1 MSSFTAVSGNV
12 GSDENVT
19 YKAEKGNASTKPAV
33 NNGQI
38 RVYQD
43 GGLFTVSVVEG
54 CTLNNVTLGS
64 AMATSVTYVTD
75 KTTTASS
82 SKSIAA
88 NGTVSVDLTGGE
100 KSITF
105 TCTGT
110 SKTSRLYVNSLSVT
124 YTSSGTTTKKSADL
138 SFSETTAT
146 ATVGESF
153 TAPTLTNPNNLTVS
167 YTSSNTDVATVDA
180 STGVVTINAAGTTT
194 ITASS
199 DENDNYEAGSAS
211 YTLTVKNNVFGDG
224 FTETFDS
231 YAGKGGNDNVW
242 NGSLGTDII
251 DATKADNSGW
261 TFSYGYPANKCIR
274 LGDGS
279 DLGYAITPSIKL
291 TGDATLTFKAASWNT
306 KNEQGILYLTSTNA
320 KLSQSTIELTKAA
333 FKDYTVKI
341 TDVKG
346 DVTIKFS
353 GSPDNTATAKQ
364 KNRFFLD
371 EVVVKQNGTPGLSS
385 AELSFPE
392 ASYTT
397 KLGETF
403 TAPTLTNPH
412 DLAITYSSSDE
423 TVATVTSDGTVT
435 LVKAGTT
442 TITASS
448 AETDTYAA
456 GSASYTLTVTPK
468 LTGDGTEAN
477 PYTVADAIALND
489 ASQLPTDSVYVKGI
503 ISTISGYSSNTI
515 TYYIS
520 DDGTTSSQLEVY
532 KGKNLNN
539 TNFSAETD
547 LQTGWTVTVKGK
559 LYFYNNK
566 TLEINSGNYITSLKK
581 ADVNAPTISGPSA
594 FFDKATVTITADEG
608 CFITYTT
615 DGSDPTSASDA
626 ITTDVNSTTIE
637 LSATTTVKA
646 VAMNSDAEISKAA
659 EQTFTKVDES
669 SAISVANAL
678 TTADNTVVLVKG
690 KVSRTDSYNSSYENI
705 TYHISDDGAASS
717 ELEVYRGLG
726 LSGAKISSADDIAR
740 GDEVFVYGTLTSYKS
755 TKEFAASSI
764 ILKQTKAEEKT
775 SITAA
780 GWATYV
786 TARSVDF
793 SKTSDVK
800 AYTVAYSTTDDAITL
815 TPVTAVP
822 GNTAVVLKGNQG
834 DYTFTTTTD
843 AAAVSKNNL
852 KFYTKATE
860 VAKAKTVYILA
871 NNNGT
876 VGFCPATV
884 GSTVP
889 AYKGYLS
896 ISGGTTAKN
905 FFALDGTATGI
916 NSIAADKANGRDVR
930 FNLAGQR
937 VDKNYKGV
945 VIVNGKKQLVK

>member
-1 MSSFTAVSGNV
+1 MTKQLHILLTLLFAMIFTSGGAQTKTYTHSF
-12 GSDENVT
+12 
-19 YKAEKGNASTKPAV
+19 EKGQITSTA
-33 NNGQI
+33 
-38 RVYQD
+38 
-43 GGLFTVSVVEG
+43 
-54 CTLNNVTLGS
+54 GS
-64 AMATSVTYVTD
+64 ATWDNVEWSWTKAGYIGFQATDGVQIGSKKNPQTEGWTISTDGISGTITSVKV
-75 KTTTASS
+75 K
-82 SKSIAA
+82 
-88 NGTVSVDLTGGE
+88 
-100 KSITF
+100 
-105 TCTGT
+105 
-110 SKTSRLYVNSLSVT
+110 
-124 YTSSGTTTKKSADL
+124 
-138 SFSETTAT
+138 
-146 ATVGESF
+146 
-153 TAPTLTNPNNLTVS
+153 
-167 YTSSNTDVATVDA
+167 A
-180 STGVVTINAAGTTT
+180 STGGSATLSVKVGS
-194 ITASS
+194 TAFLCDSKS
-199 DENDNYEAGSAS
+199 NVSLTPTSTYYEFTGSAS
-211 YTLTVKNNVFGDG
+211 
-224 FTETFDS
+224 
-231 YAGKGGNDNVW
+231 
-242 NGSLGTDII
+242 GTI
-251 DATKADNSGW
+251 
-261 TFSYGYPANKCIR
+261 
-274 LGDGS
+274 
-279 DLGYAITPSIKL
+279 AITM
-291 TGDATLTFKAASWNT
+291 KASSKAMYINDLAVT
-306 KNEQGILYLTSTNA
+306 Y
-320 KLSQSTIELTKAA
+320 SQSDKEAA
-333 FKDYTVKI
+333 DI
-341 TDVKG
+341 
-346 DVTIKFS
+346 
-353 GSPDNTATAKQ
+353 
-364 KNRFFLD
+364 
-371 EVVVKQNGTPGLSS
+371 
-385 AELSFPE
+385 SFPE
-392 ASYTT
+392 TSYTASM
-397 KLGETF
+397 GESF

-423 TVATVTSDGTVT
+423 TVATVASDGTVSP
-435 LVKAGTT
+435 LKIGTT

-489 ASQLPTDSVYVKGI
+489 ASQLPTESVYVKGI
-503 ISTISGYSSNTI
+503 ISTISSYSSNTI

-520 DDGTTSSQLEVY
+520 DDGTTNSQLEVY

-608 CFITYTT
+608 CSITYTT

-896 ISGGTTAKN
+896 ISGGTSAKN

-916 NSIAADKANGRDVR
+916 NSIAADKANSRDVR